1 MEPTRGAETL
11 NRLATQSSP
20 YLRQH
25 AANPVDWYPWGSE
38 ALERARTLQRPILL
52 SIGYAACHW
61 CHVMAH
67 ESFED
72 PATAAVMNELFVSIK
87 VDREER
93 PDLDRIYQLAHQML
107 TRRGG
112 GWPLTMFLTHDDQRP
127 FFGGTYFPPEPRHGL
142 PGFASLLRE
151 VAAYYRTHGAEL
163 RENGA
168 AIVAALGDLNPPAP
182 ATPPQLTAEPLRQC
196 RSALEHNFDAR
207 FGGFG
212 PAPKFPAPGSL
223 LRLLRDW
230 RASATASVPD
240 LQALYMTTLTL
251 TRMAEGG
258 LMDQLAGGFCRYS
271 VDAQWDIPHFEKM
284 LYDNAQLLTVYAEAA
299 QATGEPLFAEVA
311 GRTAD
316 WMLAELGGPDGALYA
331 SIDADSEG
339 HEGRFYVWEREAVRA
354 ALPAEQYA
362 AFAARFGLDLAPNF
376 EQRWYHLRVSASV
389 EAIAAAEHL
398 DAASVERRL
407 REASAAL
414 LRERSTRVRPAR
426 DEKVLTSWN
435 ALAIAGL
442 AVAARS
448 LGRPELATAAGMAL
462 DNLRARH
469 WQGGRLLATGAS
481 SGPPLKAYLDDH
493 VFLIEAVLELQTVR
507 FRAAEL
513 RFATELAD
521 AVLALFA
528 DAENGGFYFTG
539 SDHEALISRPKS
551 YSDDALPAGNGVAA
565 YALQR
570 LGYLLGESRYLAAA
584 ERAIQAA
591 WPVLLRYPQAHCAML
606 RALEEQ
612 LSPPQIVI
620 LRGTPGQI
628 EPWRQQLAAGY
639 APHQLVLAISSEES
653 ALPEALASKPARPGG
668 ATAYVCRGSV
678 CSEPVTTLE
687 GLASSLQPP

>member
-1 MEPTRGAETL
+1 MEPTRGGETL
-11 NRLATQSSP
+11 NRLAAQSSP

-151 VAAYYRTHGAEL
+151 VAAYYRTHEAEL

-168 AIVAALGDLNPPAP
+168 AIVAALDDLNPPAP
-182 ATPPQLTAEPLRQC
+182 ATPPPLTAEPLRQC
-196 RSALEHNFDAR
+196 RAALEHSFDTL

-230 RASATASVPD
+230 RASATAAVPD

-251 TRMAEGG
+251 KRMAEGG

-284 LYDNAQLLTVYAEAA
+284 LYDNALLLGTYAEAA

-316 WMLAELGGPDGALYA
+316 WMLADLLGPDGALYS

-339 HEGRFYVWEREAVRA
+339 HEGRFYVWEQQAVRA
-354 ALPAEQYA
+354 ALPAEQYT
-362 AFAARFGLDLAPNF
+362 AFAARFGLDRAPNF
-376 EQRWYHLRVSASV
+376 EQRWYHLRVTASI

-398 DAASVERRL
+398 DAATIEHRL
-407 REASAAL
+407 REASATL
-414 LRERSTRVRPAR
+414 LRQRSTRVRPAR

-435 ALAIAGL
+435 
-442 AVAARS
+442 
-448 LGRPELATAAGMAL
+448 
-462 DNLRARH
+462 
-469 WQGGRLLATGAS
+469 
-481 SGPPLKAYLDDH
+481 
-493 VFLIEAVLELQTVR
+493 
-507 FRAAEL
+507 
-513 RFATELAD
+513 
-521 AVLALFA
+521 
-528 DAENGGFYFTG
+528 
-539 SDHEALISRPKS
+539 
-551 YSDDALPAGNGVAA
+551 
-565 YALQR
+565 
-570 LGYLLGESRYLAAA
+570 
-584 ERAIQAA
+584 
-591 WPVLLRYPQAHCAML
+591 
-606 RALEEQ
+606 
-612 LSPPQIVI
+612 
-620 LRGTPGQI
+620 
-628 EPWRQQLAAGY
+628 
-639 APHQLVLAISSEES
+639 
-653 ALPEALASKPARPGG
+653 
-668 ATAYVCRGSV
+668 
-678 CSEPVTTLE
+678 
-687 GLASSLQPP
+687 